1 MAEVIKYGIIYDK
14 NLFSKIE
21 ESFNELN
28 VREENSSLL
37 AEIIGRC
44 CEIKAEI
51 VSKDEKEND
60 LRAILNFGH
69 TVGHAIENK
78 SGYSSSMIH
87 GEAISI
93 GMVFLLQRYPA
104 YV

>member
-1 MAEVIKYGIIYDK
+1 MKTP
-14 NLFSKIE
+14 
-21 ESFNELN
+21 
-28 VREENSSLL
+28 LL

-87 GEAISI
+87 GEAINRNGFCCRGI
-93 GMVFLLQRYPA
+93 A
-104 YV
+104 YML